1 MNLFSSLGVT
11 PELRNAMSQARSA
24 LQQRADADLAVASNA
39 RSIEAANATIPALES
54 AAARLHAE
62 SIKCEAL
69 ASANSA
75 SKADVNKAVKAADK
89 AALDLA
95 EKKRELERATAARG
109 VLVDMARD
117 ADTVIVLT
125 KATLTS
131 ALAGYR
137 EQLLGGLEDDL
148 RAACAGSVSLMR
160 VLAAARAVDA
170 EFPGGLCRPLLDNL
184 TIISPRTY
192 RVSHDEIGRQRV
204 SGTDLLAEEVIS
216 ATLPEEAA
224 LSLRDIKTIVD
235 AFKRHKAF
243 TMPKIDAPLEPYEIK
258 SSSVTER
265 KRWAAERANAAEWS
279 PPKSTWVAG
288 PTNVREPGTPVP
300 ARLPARASN
309 EVNTAAASAA
319 TNLDGNISDEWR
331 RIGAFPPESADQR
344 SS

>member
-1 MNLFSSLGVT
+1 MNLFRALVML
-11 PELRNAMSQARSA
+11 PELRDAIEQTQLAV
-24 LQQRADADLAVASNA
+24 QQRANADLAIAANA
-39 RSIEAANATIPALES
+39 RSIEAANASIPELES
-54 AAARLHAE
+54 FAARLQAE

-69 ASANSA
+69 VSANSG
-75 SKADVNKAVKAADK
+75 SKADVTKAVRVADK

-95 EKKRELERATAARG
+95 EKKRALERATAARG
-109 VLVDMARD
+109 VLADMARD
-117 ADTVIVLT
+117 ADAAIVLA
-125 KATLTS
+125 KAALTS
-131 ALAGYR
+131 ALAEYR

-148 RAACAGSVSLMR
+148 HAACAGSVSLMR

-170 EFPGGLCRPLLDNL
+170 EFPGGLCTPLLDNL
-184 TIISPRTY
+184 KIISPRAY
-192 RVSHDEIGRQRV
+192 RVSHDEIGRPRV
-204 SGTDLLAEEVIS
+204 TGTDLLEEVIP

-224 LSLRDIKTIVD
+224 LSLHDINAIVD
-235 AFKRHKAF
+235 ALKRHKPF
-243 TMPKIDAPLEPYEIK
+243 TMPKIDITREPYEIK

-300 ARLPARASN
+300 ARPHARASN

-319 TNLDGNISDEWR
+319 TSRDGNISDEWR
-331 RIGAFPPESADQR
+331 RIGEFPPESADQR